1 MDKSTGVNSVNNV
14 KIRGRS
20 SCIEKNLSRN
30 TSMSSTCSSTIY
42 HERVTMNNGMDI
54 DSDMPVESPALFYEM
69 EQEKQS
75 HLSKATGTSNNT
87 RPQDVNNGASSTQS
101 DYVDYV
107 SPNKTRGEAPHDD
120 DNNVI
125 NIQIT
130 YDPNVPTESEL

>member
-1 MDKSTGVNSVNNV
+1 
-14 KIRGRS
+14 
-20 SCIEKNLSRN
+20 
-30 TSMSSTCSSTIY
+30 MSSTYSSVIY